1 MVENDLCNKIL
12 KVFDDMYLYPLKN
25 AFTGYS
31 SIPTLNLIIHIYGHY
46 ARISATNLVEND
58 NHLREPFNPNEPLE
72 SLYTR
77 LNKCVDYATTASKLI
92 TKVQLVLIAYGIVA

>member
-1 MVENDLCNKIL
+1 
-12 KVFDDMYLYPLKN
+12 MYLYPLKN

-31 SIPTLNLIIHIYGHY
+31 SIPTLNLIIHIYGNY
-46 ARISATNLVEND
+46 TRISATDLVEND

-77 LNKCVDYATTASKLI
+77 LNKCGDYGTAASNPI
-92 TKVQLVLIAYGIVA
+92 TEGHISRIAYSLVMKTGQFKEDCRI